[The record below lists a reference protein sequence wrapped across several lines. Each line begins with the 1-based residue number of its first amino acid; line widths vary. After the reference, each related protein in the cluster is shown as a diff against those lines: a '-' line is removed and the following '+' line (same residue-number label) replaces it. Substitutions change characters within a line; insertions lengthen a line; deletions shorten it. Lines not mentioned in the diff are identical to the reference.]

1 MWCLLLEYK
10 FALFSFGSPKVCRM
24 STTCPA
30 LVCFGEA
37 YGGEQQAN
45 NIAAELTRALEV
57 LLLAGFRLVYS
68 LQSMK
73 H

>member
-1 MWCLLLEYK
+1 
-10 FALFSFGSPKVCRM
+10 M